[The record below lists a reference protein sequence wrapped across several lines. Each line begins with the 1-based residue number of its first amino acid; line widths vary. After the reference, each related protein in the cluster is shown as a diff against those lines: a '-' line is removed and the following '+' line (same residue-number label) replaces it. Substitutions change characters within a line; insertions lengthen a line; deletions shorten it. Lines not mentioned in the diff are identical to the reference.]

1 MKQKNDDKISIL
13 EEERDYFRAEAL
25 RLDKICKE
33 QQRMIEEIK
42 FKNKILNEDKNYY
55 EEFVIGI
62 DLLK

>member
-55 EEFVIGI
+55 EEFVIGMNF
-62 DLLK
+62 

>member
-55 EEFVIGI
+55 EEFVIGMI
-62 DLLK
+62 F